1 MKRLTFALG
10 LAMLGS
16 SPVLSQT
23 DDDRTLSFGCND
35 LVVIGRL
42 KNGEYHAVSDPDD
55 ILGHGWV
62 DATLLV
68 RRVVKGVRTRPK
80 MPVRY
85 FAHTYMRDD
94 RDFMLVLS
102 PQPDGALVVRRGHL
116 MSAHPKL
123 AARCN

>member
-1 MKRLTFALG
+1 MKSLGFALG
-10 LAMLGS
+10 LAMLGG
-16 SPVLSQT
+16 SPAVSQT
-23 DDDRTLSFGCND
+23 DDNRTLSFHCND

-42 KNGEYHAVSDPDD
+42 KNGEFHAVEDRDD

-68 RRVVKGVRTRPK
+68 RRVVRGEKTPSE

-94 RDFMLVLS
+94 RDFMIVLS
-102 PQPDGALVVRRGHL
+102 PQPDGALVVRMGQL
-116 MSAHPKL
+116 ISAHPKL
-123 AARCN
+123 APRCS